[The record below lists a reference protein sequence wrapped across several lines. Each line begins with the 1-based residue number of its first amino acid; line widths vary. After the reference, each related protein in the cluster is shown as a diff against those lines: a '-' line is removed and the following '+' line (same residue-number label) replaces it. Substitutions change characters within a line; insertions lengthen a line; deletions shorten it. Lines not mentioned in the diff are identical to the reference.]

1 MSPYPSFSALLFLQ
15 FFSFFS
21 HFLLTNV
28 SVYSNVST
36 RSNDMDAIKEL
47 AAVLAKIE
55 DRVLI
60 EDFLVSI
67 LTENEINE
75 IHSRWD
81 LVKLLDQG
89 VSQRTI
95 ARKLGLSLCKI
106 TRGSK
111 ELKKKNSAFKKV
123 IREYLPGI

>member
-1 MSPYPSFSALLFLQ
+1 
-15 FFSFFS
+15 
-21 HFLLTNV
+21 
-28 SVYSNVST
+28 
-36 RSNDMDAIKEL
+36 MDAIKEL

-67 LTENEINE
+67 LTENEIKE
-75 IHSRWD
+75 IHGRWD

-111 ELKKKNSAFKKV
+111 ELKKRNSAFKK
-123 IREYLPGI
+123 IISEYLPGI

>member
-1 MSPYPSFSALLFLQ
+1 
-15 FFSFFS
+15 
-21 HFLLTNV
+21 
-28 SVYSNVST
+28 
-36 RSNDMDAIKEL
+36 MDAIKEI
-47 AAVLAKIE
+47 AEVLAKI
-55 DRVLI
+55 DDQVLI

-67 LTENEINE
+67 LTENEIKE

-81 LVKLLDQG
+81 LVKLLYQG

-111 ELKKKNSAFKKV
+111 ELKKRNSAFKKV
-123 IREYLPGI
+123 INEYLPGI

>member
-1 MSPYPSFSALLFLQ
+1 
-15 FFSFFS
+15 
-21 HFLLTNV
+21 
-28 SVYSNVST
+28 
-36 RSNDMDAIKEL
+36 MDAIKEL
-47 AAVLAKIE
+47 AAILAEIE
-55 DRVLI
+55 DEVLI

-67 LTENEINE
+67 LTENEIKE

-89 VSQRTI
+89 VSQRMI